1 MKRKYLIALTLP
13 ALLAAC
19 TQEEIG
25 QEAVGNDRL
34 NLVENPIENFS
45 LEVNVGDEAETR
57 LTTDSKWE
65 VGDKMGLVWF
75 NPQYKAWD
83 GSFVTLNT
91 PEFYANNQFTIN
103 NNNGTAQWNSDAV
116 IMEGT
121 HFAYFPFQTVWGDE
135 YLQVKGGQEI
145 LKVYNTTEQKDDVN
159 NRLDWMMN
167 HQTMLSPVYSF
178 TGDNGAAG
186 ISDSRRINLYLFSN
200 RLNIKPEFVNGPSDL
215 MVYGYT
221 LQTQDNY
228 TSIMPFVTE
237 AEILAN
243 KLPTSDKFGES
254 CNWANI
260 GKMAIKLS
268 DIYNPT
274 KYASALNVTYETDVN
289 SSEAPKFAFLL
300 LPAVDKGQWQVGS
313 NSETNPKSQLELV
326 AHTNYGDI
334 TITEVAGKFDPNTTN
349 ESVITLSKLYYNAE
363 TGNLAQNAD
372 VQVGFI
378 NNAGTTRGASTGVN
392 GDIKAT
398 FDFANIEYTLPFVC
412 DNQSYD
418 RALEMIKNYNEKLG
432 EQNFTVTL
440 CEQPEFTDLA
450 FTKGIEAVEEEL
462 GVNIKVQGQV
472 WYDEIEK
479 KHVSEITW
487 HGTKN
492 SIEQRISNVEH
503 FIADGA
509 TLSSTVA
516 PNANGNGLNAT
527 TVLNGGTLKN
537 YWAAESVTVEK
548 GGKVYNYDTKNAEY
562 TGSINK
568 VVNYGT
574 VSNMAS
580 YTTAKEDQPVI
591 GDLYNYGLVNNYAE
605 ILDVKENNN
614 ATTEVANTAKI
625 VLLDNTNKF
634 NGATIGAMFSILAAD
649 SYDTILFDEMGWL
662 DNNIEYTVDDAN
674 SVIAGRHL
682 AIALN
687 NYATNVLVKD
697 GVNIDA
703 TAGVALNGNEY
714 KARITFE
721 GKTAFTFSSAAQF
734 DNEFMIGEIILA
746 KGATVTFKNQLVE
759 NGGQPS
765 ENDYYG
771 LVAYRTALNDGASF
785 TLNNGVQYIT
795 RTLYVEPK
803 ATVKITTGELYSK
816 ILYRYFTQEGAT
828 VTSNGNIN
836 LMPDFIKEHFGWE

>member
-1 MKRKYLIALTLP
+1 MKRKYLIALALP

-75 NPQYKAWD
+75 NPYYIS
-83 GSFVTLNT
+83 GGVTKQLNV
-91 PEFYANNQFTIN
+91 PEFFANNQFTIN
-103 NNNGTAQWNSDAV
+103 NNDGAAQWTSDAV

-135 YLQVKGGQEI
+135 YLQVKGGQEM
-145 LKVYNTTEQKDDVN
+145 LKVYNATEQKDDVN

-167 HQTMLSPVYSF
+167 HQTMLSPVYSY
-178 TGDNGAAG
+178 TADENSAG
-186 ISDSRRINLYLFSN
+186 ISDERRIELYLFSN
-200 RLNIKPEFVNGPSDL
+200 RLNIKPVFENAPSDL
-215 MVYGYT
+215 VVHSYT
-221 LQTQDNY
+221 LQTKDR
-228 TSIMPFVTE
+228 SDLAKPFVTE
-237 AEILAN
+237 AQIKAN
-243 KLPTSDKFGES
+243 ALPTSDVFSG
-254 CNWANI
+254 CNWATVNKNGVVLSNI
-260 GKMAIKLS
+260 
-268 DIYNPT
+268 YEPT
-274 KYASALNVTYETDVN
+274 KYANALSVTYDNAVS

-300 LPAVDKGQWQVGS
+300 LPATDKGQWSGS
-313 NSETNPKSQLELV
+313 WADAKEASKLELV
-326 AHTNYGDI
+326 ALTNYG
-334 TITEVAGKFDPNTTN
+334 TITVTEVSGKFDANTTT
-349 ESVITLSKLYYNAE
+349 ESTISLSKLYYNAE
-363 TGNLAQNAD
+363 EGSSAANAD

-392 GDIKAT
+392 GDITAT
-398 FDFANIEYTLPFVC
+398 FDFENIEFTLPYVC
-412 DNQSYD
+412 NNQSYD
-418 RALEMIKNYNEKLG
+418 LALEMIKNYNEKVG
-432 EQNFTVTL
+432 EKNFTITL

-450 FTKGIEAVEEEL
+450 FTKGIEEVEEEL

-472 WYDEIEK
+472 WIDELWK

-487 HGTKN
+487 YGTKN

-503 FIADGA
+503 FIAKGA
-509 TLSSTVA
+509 TLTSTVA
-516 PNANGNGLNAT
+516 PNNNGKGLNVT

-548 GGKVYNYDTKNAEY
+548 GGKAYNYDTKNAEY
-562 TGSINK
+562 TGSIDK

-574 VSNMAS
+574 VHNMAS

-591 GDLYNYGLVNNYAE
+591 GDLYNHGLVNNYAE

-836 LMPDFIKEHFGWE
+836 LMPDFIKEHFGWK

>member
-1 MKRKYLIALTLP
+1 MKRKYLIALALP

-75 NPQYKAWD
+75 NPYYISGDVRKQ
-83 GSFVTLNT
+83 LNV
-91 PEFYANNQFTIN
+91 PEFFANNQFTIN
-103 NNNGTAQWNSDAV
+103 NNDGAAQWTSDAV

-135 YLQVKGGQEI
+135 YLQVKGGQEM
-145 LKVYNTTEQKDDVN
+145 LKVYNATEQKDDVN

-167 HQTMLSPVYSF
+167 HQTMLSPQYEF
-178 TGDNGAAG
+178 TAENGAAG
-186 ISDSRRINLYLFSN
+186 ISDSRRIELYLFSN
-200 RLNIKPEFVNGPSDL
+200 RLNIKPVFKNGPSDL
-215 MVYGYT
+215 VVYSYT
-221 LQTQDNY
+221 LQTKDR
-228 TSIMPFVTE
+228 SDLAKPFVTE
-237 AEILAN
+237 AQIKAN
-243 KLPTSDKFGES
+243 ALPTSDVFSG
-254 CNWANI
+254 CNWATVNKN
-260 GKMAIKLS
+260 GVVLS
-268 DIYNPT
+268 KIYEPT
-274 KYASALNVTYETDVN
+274 KYANALSVTYENAVS

-300 LPAVDKGQWQVGS
+300 LPATDKGKWSGLWADAKEAS
-313 NSETNPKSQLELV
+313 KLELV
-326 AHTNYGDI
+326 ALTNYG
-334 TITEVAGKFDPNTTN
+334 TITVTEVSGKFDANTTT
-349 ESVITLSKLYYNAE
+349 ESTISLSKLYYNAE
-363 TGNLAQNAD
+363 EGSSAANAD

-378 NNAGTTRGASTGVN
+378 NNAGTTRGGSTGVN
-392 GDIKAT
+392 GDITAT
-398 FDFANIEYTLPFVC
+398 FDFANIEYTLPYVC

-432 EQNFTVTL
+432 ETNFTITL

-450 FTKGIEAVEEEL
+450 FTKGIEEVEEEL

-472 WYDEIEK
+472 WIDEDWNR
-479 KHVSEITW
+479 HVSEITW
-487 HGTKN
+487 YGTKN

-503 FIADGA
+503 FIAKGA
-509 TLSSTVA
+509 TLTSTVA
-516 PNANGNGLNAT
+516 PNIDGKGLNVT

-548 GGKVYNYDTKNAEY
+548 GGKAYNYDTKNAEY
-562 TGSINK
+562 TGSIDK

-574 VSNMAS
+574 VYNMAS

-605 ILDVKENNN
+605 IETVQDNNN
-614 ATTEVANTAKI
+614 AATEGVNTAKI
-625 VLLDNTNKF
+625 VLLDNTNKY
-634 NGATIGAMFSILAAD
+634 NGMTIGAIFSIGYAE
-649 SYDTILFDEMGWL
+649 SYDTLL
-662 DNNIEYTVDDAN
+662 DDLAVNNIEYTVDDEN

-682 AIALN
+682 AVALN

-734 DNEFMIGEIILA
+734 DNQFMVGEIILA
-746 KGATVTFKNQLVE
+746 KGAKVTFKNQLVE
-759 NGGQPS
+759 NEGQPS

-803 ATVKITTGELYSK
+803 AAVNIKTGDLYSA
-816 ILYRYFTQEGAT
+816 IYYLYFTQEGAN

-836 LMPDFIKEHFGWE
+836 LMPDSIKDHFGW

>member
-1 MKRKYLIALTLP
+1 MKRKYLIALALP

-75 NPQYKAWD
+75 NPYYISGGETKH
-83 GSFVTLNT
+83 LNV
-91 PEFYANNQFTIN
+91 PEFFANNQFTIN
-103 NNNGTAQWNSDAV
+103 NNDGAAQWTSDAV

-121 HFAYFPFQTVWGDE
+121 HFAYFPFQTVWGEE
-135 YLQVKGGQEI
+135 YLQVKGGQEM
-145 LKVYNTTEQKDDVN
+145 LKVYNATEQKDDVN

-167 HQTMLSPVYSF
+167 HQTMLSPVYSY
-178 TGDNGAAG
+178 TADENSAG
-186 ISDSRRINLYLFSN
+186 ISDERRIELYLFSN
-200 RLNIKPEFVNGPSDL
+200 RLNIKPVFENAPSDL
-215 MVYGYT
+215 VVYSYT
-221 LQTQDNY
+221 LQTKDGSNFAK
-228 TSIMPFVTE
+228 PFVTE
-237 AEILAN
+237 AQIRAN
-243 KLPTSDKFGES
+243 ALPTSDEFGG
-254 CNWANI
+254 CNWATVNKK
-260 GKMAIKLS
+260 GVVLS
-268 DIYNPT
+268 KIYEPT
-274 KYASALNVTYETDVN
+274 KYANALSVTYDNAVS

-300 LPAVDKGQWQVGS
+300 LPATDKGQWSGS
-313 NSETNPKSQLELV
+313 WADAKEASKLELV
-326 AHTNYGDI
+326 ALTNYG
-334 TITEVAGKFDPNTTN
+334 TITVTEVSGKFDANTTT
-349 ESVITLSKLYYNAE
+349 ESTISLSKLYYNAE
-363 TGNLAQNAD
+363 EGSSAANAD

-392 GDIKAT
+392 GDITAT
-398 FDFANIEYTLPFVC
+398 FDFENIEFTLPYVC
-412 DNQSYD
+412 NNQSYD
-418 RALEMIKNYNEKLG
+418 LALEMIKNYNEKVG
-432 EQNFTVTL
+432 EKNFTITL
-440 CEQPEFTDLA
+440 CKQPEFTDLA
-450 FTKGIEAVEEEL
+450 FTKGIEEVEEEL

-472 WYDEIEK
+472 WVDELWEK
-479 KHVSEITW
+479 RVSEITW
-487 HGTKN
+487 YGTKN

-503 FIADGA
+503 FIAKGA
-509 TLSSTVA
+509 TLTSTVA
-516 PNANGNGLNAT
+516 PNKNGKGLNVT

-548 GGKVYNYDTKNAEY
+548 GGKAYNYDTKNAEY
-562 TGSINK
+562 TGSIDK

-574 VSNMAS
+574 VHNMAS

-605 ILDVKENNN
+605 IETVQDNNN
-614 ATTEVANTAKI
+614 ATTEGVNSAKI

-634 NGATIGAMFSILAAD
+634 NGATIGAMFSILDAD
-649 SYDTILFDEMGWL
+649 SYDTVFDQMGWL
-662 DNNIEYTVDDAN
+662 ENNIEYTVDDAN

-734 DNEFMIGEIILA
+734 DNKFMIGEIILA

-765 ENDYYG
+765 EKDYYG

>member
-75 NPQYKAWD
+75 NPYYISGGVKKQ
-83 GSFVTLNT
+83 LNV

-103 NNNGTAQWNSDAV
+103 NNNGAAQWTSDAV

-135 YLQVKGGQEI
+135 YLQVKGGQEM
-145 LKVYNTTEQKDDVN
+145 LKVYNATEQKDDVN

-167 HQTMLSPVYSF
+167 HQTMLSPQYEF
-178 TGDNGAAG
+178 TADNHAAG
-186 ISDSRRINLYLFSN
+186 ISDNRGISLYLFSN
-200 RLNIKPEFVNGPSDL
+200 RLNIKPVFENGPSDL
-215 MVYGYT
+215 VVYSYT
-221 LQTQDNY
+221 LQTKDG
-228 TSIMPFVTE
+228 SDLAKPFVTE
-237 AEILAN
+237 AQIKAN
-243 KLPTSDKFGES
+243 ALPTSDVFGG
-254 CNWANI
+254 CNWATVNKN
-260 GKMAIKLS
+260 GVVLS
-268 DIYNPT
+268 KIYEPT
-274 KYASALNVTYETDVN
+274 KYANALQVTYKDAVN

-300 LPAVDKGQWQVGS
+300 LPALDKGQWSGVWADAKEAS
-313 NSETNPKSQLELV
+313 KLELV
-326 AHTNYGDI
+326 ALTNYG
-334 TITEVAGKFDPNTTN
+334 TITVTEVSGKFDANTTT
-349 ESVITLSKLYYNAE
+349 ESTISLSKLYYNAE
-363 TGNLAQNAD
+363 ESSSAANAD

-392 GDIKAT
+392 GDITAT
-398 FDFANIEYTLPFVC
+398 FDFTNIEFTLPCVNN
-412 DNQSYD
+412 NQKYD
-418 RALEMIKNYNEKLG
+418 LALEMIKNYNEKVG
-432 EQNFTVTL
+432 EKNFTITL

-450 FTKGIEAVEEEL
+450 FTKGIEEVEEEL
-462 GVNIKVQGQV
+462 GVNIDVKAGKNTEIK
-472 WYDEIEK
+472 WY
-479 KHVSEITW
+479 
-487 HGTKN
+487 GTKN
-492 SIEQRISNVEH
+492 SIEQHISNVKHLITE
-503 FIADGA
+503 GA
-509 TLSSTVA
+509 TLTSTVA
-516 PNANGNGLNAT
+516 PNTAGKGLNAT

-548 GGKVYNYDTKNAEY
+548 GGKAYNYDTKNAEY

-574 VSNMAS
+574 VYNMAS

-605 ILDVKENNN
+605 IETVQDNNN
-614 ATTEVANTAKI
+614 ATTEGVNSAKI

-634 NGATIGAMFSILAAD
+634 NGATIGAMFSILDAD
-649 SYDTILFDEMGWL
+649 SYDTVFDQMGWL
-662 DNNIEYTVDDAN
+662 ENNIEYTVDDAN

>member
-1 MKRKYLIALTLP
+1 MKRKYLIALALP

-75 NPQYKAWD
+75 NPQYKAWN
-83 GSFVTLNT
+83 GEFVTLDN

-103 NNNGTAQWNSDAV
+103 NNDGTAQWTSDAV

-145 LKVYNTTEQKDDVN
+145 LKVYNATEQKDDVN

-178 TGDNGAAG
+178 TADNGTAG

-228 TSIMPFVTE
+228 TAIMPFVTE

-274 KYASALNVTYETDVN
+274 KYASALNVTYEADVN

-300 LPAVDKGQWQVGS
+300 LPAIDKGQWLVGE
-313 NSETNPKSQLELV
+313 NSGTNPKSQLELV

-392 GDIKAT
+392 GDITAT
-398 FDFANIEYTLPFVC
+398 FDFANIEYTLPYVC

-432 EQNFTVTL
+432 ETNFTITL

-450 FTKGIEAVEEEL
+450 FTKGIEEVEEEL

-472 WYDEIEK
+472 WYDELDN
-479 KHVSEITW
+479 KHFSEITW
-487 HGTKN
+487 YGTKN

-503 FIADGA
+503 FIAKGA
-509 TLSSTVA
+509 TLTSTVA
-516 PNANGNGLNAT
+516 PNNAGKGLNVT

-548 GGKVYNYDTKNAEY
+548 GGKAYNYDTKNAEY
-562 TGSINK
+562 TGSIDK

-574 VSNMAS
+574 VYNMAS

-591 GDLYNYGLVNNYAE
+591 KDLYNYGLINNYAE
-605 ILDVKENNN
+605 IETVQDNNN
-614 ATTEVANTAKI
+614 AATEGVNTAKI
-625 VLLDNTNKF
+625 VLLDNTNKY
-634 NGATIGAMFSILAAD
+634 NGMTIGANFSILNAD
-649 SYDTILFDEMGWL
+649 SYDTVFDLMGWL
-662 DNNIEYTVDDAN
+662 ENNIEYTVDDAN

-703 TAGVALNGNEY
+703 TAGVALNGKEY
-714 KARITFE
+714 KSRITFE

-734 DNEFMIGEIILA
+734 DNQFMVGEIILA
-746 KGATVTFKNQLVE
+746 KDAKVTFKNQLVE

-765 ENDYYG
+765 EKDYYG

-795 RTLYVEPK
+795 RTLYVEPQAAVNIK
-803 ATVKITTGELYSK
+803 TGDLYSA
-816 ILYRYFTQEGAT
+816 IYYLYFTQEGAT

-836 LMPDFIKEHFGWE
+836 QMPEFIKEHFGWE

>member
-1 MKRKYLIALTLP
+1 MKRKYLIALALP

-57 LTTDSKWE
+57 LTTDPKWE

-75 NPQYKAWD
+75 NPYYIS
-83 GSFVTLNT
+83 GGVTKQLNV
-91 PEFYANNQFTIN
+91 PEFFANNQFTIN
-103 NNNGTAQWNSDAV
+103 NNDGAAQWTSDAV

-121 HFAYFPFQTVWGDE
+121 HFAYFPFQTVWGEE
-135 YLQVKGGQEI
+135 YLQVKGGQEM
-145 LKVYNTTEQKDDVN
+145 LKLYNATEQKDDVN

-167 HQTMLSPVYSF
+167 HQTMLSPVYSY
-178 TGDNGAAG
+178 TADENSAG
-186 ISDSRRINLYLFSN
+186 ISDERRIELYLFSN
-200 RLNIKPEFVNGPSDL
+200 RLNIKPVFKHGPSDL
-215 MVYGYT
+215 VVYSYT
-221 LQTQDNY
+221 LQTKDR
-228 TSIMPFVTE
+228 SDLAKPFVTE
-237 AEILAN
+237 AQIKAN
-243 KLPTSDKFGES
+243 ALPTSDVFSG
-254 CNWANI
+254 CNWATVNKNGVVLSNI
-260 GKMAIKLS
+260 YK
-268 DIYNPT
+268 PT
-274 KYASALNVTYETDVN
+274 KYANALSVTYENAVS

-300 LPAVDKGQWQVGS
+300 LPATDKGQWSGS
-313 NSETNPKSQLELV
+313 WADAKEASKLELV
-326 AHTNYGDI
+326 ALTNYG
-334 TITEVAGKFDPNTTN
+334 TITVTEVSGKFDANTTT
-349 ESVITLSKLYYNAE
+349 ESTISLSKLYYNAE
-363 TGNLAQNAD
+363 EGSSAANAD

-392 GDIKAT
+392 GDITAT
-398 FDFANIEYTLPFVC
+398 FDFENIEFTLPYVC
-412 DNQSYD
+412 NNQSYD
-418 RALEMIKNYNEKLG
+418 LALEMIKNYNEKVG
-432 EQNFTVTL
+432 EKNFTITL
-440 CEQPEFTDLA
+440 CEKPEFTDLA
-450 FTKGIEAVEEEL
+450 FTKGIEEVEEEL

-472 WYDEIEK
+472 WYDELDN
-479 KHVSEITW
+479 KHFSEITW
-487 HGTKN
+487 YGTKN

-503 FIADGA
+503 FIAKGA
-509 TLSSTVA
+509 TLTSTVA
-516 PNANGNGLNAT
+516 PNINGKGLNVT

-548 GGKVYNYDTKNAEY
+548 GGTAYNYDTKNAEY
-562 TGSINK
+562 TGSIDK

-574 VSNMAS
+574 VYNMAS

-591 GDLYNYGLVNNYAE
+591 GDLYNYGLVKNYAE

-803 ATVKITTGELYSK
+803 ATVKIRTGELYSK

-836 LMPDFIKEHFGWE
+836 LMPNFIKEHFGWE

>member
-83 GSFVTLNT
+83 GNFVTLNT

-178 TGDNGAAG
+178 TGDNGTAG

-503 FIADGA
+503 FIA

-759 NGGQPS
+759 NVFQ
-765 ENDYYG
+765 EN
-771 LVAYRTALNDGASF
+771 NS
-785 TLNNGVQYIT
+785 
-795 RTLYVEPK
+795 
-803 ATVKITTGELYSK
+803 
-816 ILYRYFTQEGAT
+816 
-828 VTSNGNIN
+828 
-836 LMPDFIKEHFGWE
+836 

>member
-1 MKRKYLIALTLP
+1 MKRKYLIALALP

-75 NPQYKAWD
+75 NPYYISGGVKKQ
-83 GSFVTLNT
+83 LNV

-103 NNNGTAQWNSDAV
+103 NNNGAAQWTSDAV

-135 YLQVKGGQEI
+135 YLQVKGGQEM
-145 LKVYNTTEQKDDVN
+145 LKVYNATEQKDDVN

-167 HQTMLSPVYSF
+167 HQTMLSPQYEF
-178 TGDNGAAG
+178 TADNHAAG
-186 ISDSRRINLYLFSN
+186 ISDNRGISLYLFSN
-200 RLNIKPEFVNGPSDL
+200 RLNIKPVFEHGPSDL
-215 MVYGYT
+215 VVYSYT
-221 LQTQDNY
+221 LQTKDG
-228 TSIMPFVTE
+228 SDLAKPFVTE
-237 AEILAN
+237 AQIKAN
-243 KLPTSDKFGES
+243 ALPTSDVFGG
-254 CNWANI
+254 CNWATVNKN
-260 GKMAIKLS
+260 GVVLS
-268 DIYNPT
+268 KIYEPT
-274 KYASALNVTYETDVN
+274 KYAKALQVTYTDAVN

-300 LPAVDKGQWQVGS
+300 LPALDKGQWSGEWADAKEAS
-313 NSETNPKSQLELV
+313 KLELV
-326 AHTNYGDI
+326 ALTNYG
-334 TITEVAGKFDPNTTN
+334 TITVTEVSGKFDANITT
-349 ESVITLSKLYYNAE
+349 ESTISLSKLYYNAE
-363 TGNLAQNAD
+363 EGSSAANAN

-392 GDIKAT
+392 GDITAT
-398 FDFANIEYTLPFVC
+398 FDFANIEYTLPYVC

-432 EQNFTVTL
+432 ETNFTITL
-440 CEQPEFTDLA
+440 CEQPKFTDLA
-450 FTKGIEAVEEEL
+450 FTKGIEEVEEEL

-472 WYDEIEK
+472 WYDELG

-487 HGTKN
+487 YGTKN

-503 FIADGA
+503 FIAKGA
-509 TLSSTVA
+509 TLTSTVA
-516 PNANGNGLNAT
+516 PNNAGKGLNVT

-548 GGKVYNYDTKNAEY
+548 GGKAYNYDTKNAEY
-562 TGSINK
+562 TGSIDK

-574 VSNMAS
+574 VYNMAS

-591 GDLYNYGLVNNYAE
+591 KDLYNYGLVNNYAK
-605 ILDVKENNN
+605 IKTVQDNNN
-614 ATTEVANTAKI
+614 AATEGVNTAKI
-625 VLLDNTNKF
+625 VLLDNTNEY
-634 NGATIGAMFSILAAD
+634 NGMTIGAIFSIGYAE
-649 SYDTILFDEMGWL
+649 SYDTLL
-662 DNNIEYTVDDAN
+662 DDLAVNNIEYTVDDEN

-682 AIALN
+682 AVALN

-734 DNEFMIGEIILA
+734 NNQFMVGEIILA
-746 KGATVTFKNQLVE
+746 KGAKVTFKNQLVE

-765 ENDYYG
+765 EKDYYG

-816 ILYRYFTQEGAT
+816 ILYRYFTQEGAI

-836 LMPDFIKEHFGWE
+836 PMSDFIKEHFGWE